1 MADGLPL
8 PRHLQGMNQQLPAP
22 PVYLTSLTRLPMFPT
37 MKLVYSV
44 YEAKARL
51 SEILRAV
58 RDGRRITI
66 TDRGRQV
73 ARVVPVAAGE
83 DLEERLQDLQAAG
96 VLTQP
101 SPGAELPP
109 DNLAA
114 PRPGALDRFLADRE

>member
-1 MADGLPL
+1 MV
-8 PRHLQGMNQQLPAP
+8 R
-22 PVYLTSLTRLPMFPT
+22 S

-44 YEAKARL
+44 DEAKARL
-51 SEILRAV
+51 SEIIRAV

-66 TDRGRQV
+66 TDRGRRV

-83 DLEERLQDLQAAG
+83 LEERLRDLQATG

-101 SPGAELPP
+101 RPGEELPP

-114 PRPGALDRFLADRE
+114 PRPGALDRFLAGRE